1 MVLLHSD
8 PFAESGGG
16 LDLPA
21 MVQHTRSSENIAM
34 KGAFPNLYSVYND
47 PDLKQLAYWEA
58 SMAAYEISTT
68 RPRIPEWNEMNE
80 ELMLQISKVMS
91 DQATPKEA
99 LDAAAAKYEEILKGK
114 LPVLYQ

>member
-1 MVLLHSD
+1 
-8 PFAESGGG
+8 
-16 LDLPA
+16 